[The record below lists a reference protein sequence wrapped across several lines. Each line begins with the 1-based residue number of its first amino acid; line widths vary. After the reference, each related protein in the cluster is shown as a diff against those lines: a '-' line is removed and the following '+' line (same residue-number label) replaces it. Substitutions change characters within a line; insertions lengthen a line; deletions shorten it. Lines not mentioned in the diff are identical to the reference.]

1 MHKLIIAA
9 VLVVSQVLFSANQG
23 LGREADEDE
32 LTLIQKTVVPESI
45 KGLSWGA
52 TIDLGT
58 LVSGKKY
65 RIHLDVTNPSGSVM
79 SFSKLTKNCS
89 CFDAQVSGLVLE
101 PGQALSV
108 ELTAP
113 VPTKL
118 GRSDSHWYFMLEP
131 TPGST
136 SGGIYVRM
144 NYAIAGVME
153 FLQRRVVCESLAASG
168 NEHFLIPMLITP
180 PVEAKH
186 LHFYFPNDLSVLK
199 GDAVTKDG
207 KQFLQITVDS
217 GKVKS
222 RYLAG
227 EIGCLDTLTGREDVI
242 YCVLKKS
249 EGASVHPGILR
260 VVIPDDTVGDAYATA
275 LVRVVVGT
283 NEDREGS
290 GSELESKGDV
300 LIDALFG
307 DDLLT
312 LSVDRLSASTF
323 RAKIALPEAA
333 VKAIGNAPSPKIRW
347 VIRTNDLSYE
357 VISRLSVP

>member
-1 MHKLIIAA
+1 MKNLIIAA
-9 VLVVSQVLFSANQG
+9 VLVLSQVFFSANQG
-23 LGREADEDE
+23 LGREPDEDE

-45 KGLSWGA
+45 RGLSWGA

-65 RIHLDVTNPSGSVM
+65 RIQLDVTNPSESVM
-79 SFSKLTKNCS
+79 SFSKLTKNLS
-89 CFDAQVSGLVLE
+89 SFDAHVSGLVLE

-108 ELTAP
+108 EITAP

-118 GRSDSHWYFMLEP
+118 GRSDSHWYFRLEP
-131 TPGST
+131 APGSA

-144 NYAIAGVME
+144 NFAIAGVLE
-153 FLQRRVVCESLAASG
+153 FLQRRVVFESLAVTG
-168 NEHFLIPMLITP
+168 KEHFLIPMLITP

-186 LHFYFPNDLSVLK
+186 LQFKFPNDLSVLT

-207 KQFLQITVDS
+207 KQFLQITVDP

-227 EIGCLDTLTGREDVI
+227 QIGCLDTLSGREDVI

-249 EGASVHPGILR
+249 TGASVHPEILR
-260 VVIPDDTVGDAYATA
+260 VVIPDDTVGKAYATA
-275 LVRVVVGT
+275 LVRVAFGT
-283 NEDREGS
+283 NEDKKGF
-290 GSELESKGDV
+290 GSELESEGDV

-307 DDLLT
+307 DDLLPC
-312 LSVDRLSASTF
+312 SVDRLSASTF
-323 RAKIALPEAA
+323 RVKIALSEAV
-333 VKAIGNAPSPKIRW
+333 VKSIENAPSPKIRW
-347 VIRTNDLSYE
+347 VIKTKDLSYE
-357 VISRLSVP
+357 VISRLDVP